1 MNSLSNSL
9 ARTNISP
16 LRAVRKSAA
25 NKSWVNMKIIKNSR
39 RPKGS
44 AQIRKEKRAAGEFWG
59 YDVWIRQEDGTRKR
73 YREFSFAT
81 KAEASAA
88 LAALKTAGWKARYG
102 LRSPAA
108 AHLTSVKEA
117 IAGYLRLSLANLQA
131 NRTDDSTYWRVMP
144 GHLRT
149 LQRWGDF
156 VGSNRAV
163 NSIQHDDFVFWVA
176 AEIER
181 GKTSGKAIKKATI
194 RRGLNT
200 IRAAL
205 NHAIQTSAD
214 LKGYRVPRNP
224 LTKKC
229 EDERDRVLS
238 DEEISKIAT
247 ALCARRDWADVL
259 FFFRVS
265 LITGA
270 RMAELRRMRWDESSE
285 RFGTVKLYSS
295 KTKKW
300 RTIRAPSAASVIATR
315 RVTDQEDAILVLPCA
330 DHRIRKILK
339 KVSKGVGIRYG
350 QNVIDGWC
358 PHDLRHTCL
367 TNLAVAGVPLN
378 GIKEYAGHASIVETQ
393 RYLKFMPESIELAAR
408 QSTRLAQ
415 LTGVQFDS
423 PARTRGQAK

>member
-1 MNSLSNSL
+1 
-9 ARTNISP
+9 
-16 LRAVRKSAA
+16 
-25 NKSWVNMKIIKNSR
+25 MKTINNSR

-44 AQIRKEKRAAGEFWG
+44 AQIRKEKRAAGDFWG

-73 YREFSFAT
+73 YREFTFAT
-81 KAEASAA
+81 KAEAAQA

-102 LRSPAA
+102 FKSPSA
-108 AHLTSVKEA
+108 AHVTSVKEA
-117 IAGYLRLSLANLQA
+117 IASYLRLSLANLQA

-156 VGSNRAV
+156 VGVNRAV
-163 NSIQHDDFVFWVA
+163 KSIQHDDFVFWVA
-176 AEIER
+176 AETKR
-181 GKTSGKAIKKATI
+181 GKTSGRAIKKATI

-205 NHAIQTSAD
+205 NHAIQTSSD

-238 DEEISKIAT
+238 DEEISTISET
-247 ALCARRDWADVL
+247 LCTRRDWADVL
-259 FFFRVS
+259 FFFRLS

-270 RMAELRRMRWDESSE
+270 RMAEIRRMRWDESSE

-300 RTIRAPSAASVIATR
+300 RTIRAPSAASLIADR
-315 RVTDQEDAILVLPCA
+315 KVDQEDAILVLPCS

-339 KVSKGVGIRYG
+339 KVSESVGIRYG
-350 QNVIDGWC
+350 QNVMDGWC

-415 LTGVQFDS
+415 LTGVRFDS
-423 PARTRGQAK
+423 QVRTRRQSKQRC